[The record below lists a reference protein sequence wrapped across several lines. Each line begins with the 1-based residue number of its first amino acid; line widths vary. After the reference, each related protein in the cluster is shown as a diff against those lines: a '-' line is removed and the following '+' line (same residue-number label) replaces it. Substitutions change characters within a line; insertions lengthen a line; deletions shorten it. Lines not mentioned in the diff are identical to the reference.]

1 MNLKLFKYL
10 DEKSEELVIKINRQ
24 RYIDAILYNKKYIP
38 ITKEETKTWKE
49 HERLWKEFAKTLRGP
64 GISIYEYD

>member
-24 RYIDAILYNKKYIP
+24 RYIDAILYNKKYIL